1 MSKCK
6 YHKTCKGYKEND
18 FTCQSDYEADD
29 YCGHYKKFEEERLS
43 KPLWRRILIKLNI
56 YKI

>member
-18 FTCQSDYEADD
+18 FTCNSDYEADG
-29 YCGHYKKFEEERLS
+29 YCGVYNIKERERLS
-43 KPLWRRILIKLNI
+43 KPWWKKLWE
-56 YKI
+56 